1 VRGARAA
8 LFALGLA
15 GLACDLGPLG
25 GTPLRGERVAEIVTD
40 WSFLADRYA
49 LEIETVAPSL
59 LPSATTWFVVHEGT
73 LWLYAIL
80 PPPLESPWVRR
91 LRDVDPGVRIRV
103 DGKLHAGRAV
113 WVRDPDVLEP
123 LLPAVLRKYHLV
135 ETPRARFVAAPERH
149 PGTQIQHFFFRVD
162 PP

>member
-1 VRGARAA
+1 MRGARAA

-91 LRDVDPGVRIRV
+91 LREVDPGVRIRV

>member
-1 VRGARAA
+1 VPTA
-8 LFALGLA
+8 LAALGLA
-15 GLACDLGPLG
+15 ALACDLGPFG
-25 GTPLRGERVAEIVTD
+25 ASPLRGERVDEPVTD
-40 WSFLADRYA
+40 WSFLGDRYA

-91 LRDVDPGVRIRV
+91 LREVDPGVRILV

-113 WVRDPDVLEP
+113 WVRDDATLEP

-135 ETPRARFVAAPERH
+135 ETPRARFVSAPERH
-149 PGTQIQHFFFRVD
+149 PGTQIRHFFFRVD

>member
-1 VRGARAA
+1 VRGTPVALLALTLAA
-8 LFALGLA
+8 A
-15 GLACDLGPLG
+15 ACDLGPLG
-25 GTPLRGERVAEIVTD
+25 TTALRGEPAAEPIQD
-40 WSFLADRYA
+40 WSFVADRYA

-113 WVRDPDVLEP
+113 RVSDPAVLER

-149 PGTQIQHFFFRVD
+149 PGTQIRHFFFRVD

>member
-1 VRGARAA
+1 
-8 LFALGLA
+8 
-15 GLACDLGPLG
+15 
-25 GTPLRGERVAEIVTD
+25 
-40 WSFLADRYA
+40 
-49 LEIETVAPSL
+49 
-59 LPSATTWFVVHEGT
+59 VVHEGT

-113 WVRDPDVLEP
+113 RVSDPAVLER

-149 PGTQIQHFFFRVD
+149 PGTQIRHFFFRVD

>member
-1 VRGARAA
+1 MRGARAA
-8 LFALGLA
+8 LAALGLA
-15 GLACDLGPLG
+15 ALACDLGPLG
-25 GTPLRGERVAEIVTD
+25 GPPLRGDLANEPVTD
-40 WSFLADRYA
+40 WSFAADRYA

-91 LRDVDPGVRIRV
+91 LREVDPGVRIRV

-113 WVRDPDVLEP
+113 WVRDPAVLEP

-135 ETPRARFVAAPERH
+135 ETSRARFVAAPERH

>member
-1 VRGARAA
+1 VRTARAA
-8 LFALGLA
+8 LLALALA
-15 GLACDLGPLG
+15 AAACDLGPLG
-25 GTPLRGERVAEIVTD
+25 GTALQGEPAAEPLHD
-40 WSFLADRYA
+40 WTFLADRYA

-103 DGKLHAGRAV
+103 DGKLHAGRAT
-113 WVRDPDVLEP
+113 WVGDPAALEP
-123 LLPAVLRKYHLV
+123 LLPALLRKYHLV
-135 ETPRARFVAAPERH
+135 ETPRARFVPSPERH
-149 PGTQIQHFFFRVD
+149 PGTQIRHVFFRVD